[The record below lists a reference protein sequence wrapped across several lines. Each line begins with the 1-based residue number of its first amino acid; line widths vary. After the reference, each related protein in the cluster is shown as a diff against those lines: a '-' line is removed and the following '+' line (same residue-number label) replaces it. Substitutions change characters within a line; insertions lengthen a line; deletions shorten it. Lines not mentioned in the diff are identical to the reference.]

1 MAARV
6 AAMLRKNFMMQCE
19 LANIPYLCESVAEL
33 ETGKAAERGGSPH
46 QKYEIMTEHQNII
59 EIIEAHN
66 PEQAVERLHKAV
78 EGEPAAAPQLLKA
91 VAAHPRSSAP
101 LLVEAGKQLWKR
113 GMRGEAMSAYEKAD
127 KIDPE
132 GPARLLIEHSN
143 SIMDFFNPD
152 LLNP

>member
-1 MAARV
+1 MNALQNLEHGRDAQSEADSNVSTHVNIKLAANRV
-6 AAMLRKNFMMQCE
+6 
-19 LANIPYLCESVAEL
+19 
-33 ETGKAAERGGSPH
+33 GSPH

>member
-1 MAARV
+1 
-6 AAMLRKNFMMQCE
+6 
-19 LANIPYLCESVAEL
+19 
-33 ETGKAAERGGSPH
+33 
-46 QKYEIMTEHQNII
+46 MTEHQNII

-152 LLNP
+152 LLKRLCGEESGFSGELCVTSRRG